1 MMQWSVVSYSIA
13 ENSADFRIDP
23 QHYANS
29 TLKRHRL
36 ISKKE
41 HIVFDEHIQ
50 KIESGRNLSQTN
62 NGKNLFLRT
71 QNIGHILP
79 NLNNISLT
87 NETMDSC
94 EGGDLLFVRVGGVG
108 DNCVVTPQFEGYAF
122 SDNVLRIKISFID
135 PFYCS
140 VFFNTNFGR
149 QYFKGYFKG
158 TARSLISS
166 ANFQNLIVPQP
177 SDRFQQQIRKLVLES
192 DDLTLCAFKFY
203 HQTEKLLLSQLGLD
217 DWQPN
222 KKISFV
228 ANYSET
234 ANANRIDADYFQP
247 HYKKLLIKLDTH
259 LTKLLSQI
267 VDFDKGV
274 EVGSSAYE
282 AGGIPFIRVS
292 DISENGFEK
301 TEKHISKELYR
312 ELKDSFS
319 PKKGDV
325 LFTKDG
331 TIGRSFVVQKDEEAI
346 LSGAFLKLKI
356 KPDANVKPDYLAL
369 VLNSMICKSQIER
382 LSGGAIIAHL
392 RPDDAMGM
400 TIPILGED
408 VQSKICEMIEESREQ
423 RAESKRLLD
432 VAKRA
437 VEIAIE
443 QDEDIA
449 FQFIEKETS

>member
-1 MMQWSVVSYSIA
+1 MLLWQIDDVPVYIA
-13 ENSADFRIDP
+13 S
-23 QHYANS
+23 
-29 TLKRHRL
+29 
-36 ISKKE
+36 
-41 HIVFDEHIQ
+41 
-50 KIESGRNLSQTN
+50 
-62 NGKNLFLRT
+62 
-71 QNIGHILP
+71 
-79 NLNNISLT
+79 
-87 NETMDSC
+87 
-94 EGGDLLFVRVGGVG
+94 
-108 DNCVVTPQFEGYAF
+108 
-122 SDNVLRIKISFID
+122 
-135 PFYCS
+135 
-140 VFFNTNFGR
+140 
-149 QYFKGYFKG
+149 QYFQSKI
-158 TARSLISS
+158 AL
-166 ANFQNLIVPQP
+166 
-177 SDRFQQQIRKLVLES
+177 LVDVS
-192 DDLTLCAFKFY
+192 
-203 HQTEKLLLSQLGLD
+203 EKLIELSKQILRKAELYLLSKIGLD

-222 KKISFV
+222 KQLSFV

-247 HYKKLLIKLDTH
+247 HYKELLIKLDAY
-259 LTKLLSQI
+259 LTKPLSQI
-267 VDFDKGV
+267 VDYDKGI

-282 AGGIPFIRVS
+282 TGGISFIRVS

-301 TEKHISKELYR
+301 TEKHISKELYD

-319 PKKGDV
+319 PKKGEV

-346 LSGAFLKLKI
+346 LSGAFLKLRI

-369 VLNSMICKSQIER
+369 VLNSMICKLQIER

-392 RPDDAMGM
+392 RPDDAMAM

-408 VQSKICEMIEESREQ
+408 VQSVICQMIEESRTQ